1 VISSCVKADA
11 GCLIRRISL
20 AESTFVCSGAPFRVF
35 VFSAALR
42 FGLGDAPL
50 NEVPAELLSEPFRE
64 EARDASRVFVFVSIT
79 SKPCEDVALSFAL
92 FLVCPN
98 RDSSTSLVL
107 DTTRYVERVI
117 AGGWRGNGGGSA
129 RRPLGREPETEG
141 RIPTRVRRGRGL
153 ARGLLSRKEDHPG

>member
-1 VISSCVKADA
+1 M
-11 GCLIRRISL
+11 RRISL

-42 FGLGDAPL
+42 FGLADAPL

-129 RRPLGREPETEG
+129 RRPLGREPETGG

>member
-1 VISSCVKADA
+1 M
-11 GCLIRRISL
+11 RRISL

-42 FGLGDAPL
+42 FGLGDAPRVS
-50 NEVPAELLSEPFRE
+50 EVPAELLSEPFRE
-64 EARDASRVFVFVSIT
+64 EARIFVSIT

>member
-1 VISSCVKADA
+1 M
-11 GCLIRRISL
+11 RRISL
-20 AESTFVCSGAPFRVF
+20 AESTFVCSEAPFRVF

-42 FGLGDAPL
+42 FGLADAPL

-129 RRPLGREPETEG
+129 RRPLGREPETGG